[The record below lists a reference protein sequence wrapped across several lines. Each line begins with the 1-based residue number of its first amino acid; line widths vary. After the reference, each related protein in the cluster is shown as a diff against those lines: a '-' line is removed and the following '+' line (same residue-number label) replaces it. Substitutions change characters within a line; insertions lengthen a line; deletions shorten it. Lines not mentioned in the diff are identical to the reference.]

1 MEKRAIVLANG
12 KIEDPLTIR
21 QRLKSW
27 KDAIV
32 IAADGGYLHAETL
45 DLEIQSIVGD
55 LDSMSE
61 DVKTNFLTQGT
72 HIQSF
77 PPEKDETD
85 LELALLHAV
94 DLDVDRILIL
104 GAIGGRLDMTL
115 SNLHLMLLPQLEQ
128 VKVEAWYGNQTL
140 WIIRPPGDEIL
151 GQRGDT
157 LSLIPVAG
165 TVKGITTSHIKYPL
179 KNENLSVGLSRGLS
193 NVLTASDASIDL
205 QEGLLF
211 VIHTPGYA

>member
-12 KIEDPLTIR
+12 KIEEPLIVR

-32 IAADGGYLHAETL
+32 IAADGGYLHAEML
-45 DLEIQSIVGD
+45 DLEIHSIVGD

-61 DVKTNFLTQGT
+61 EVKNNFLAQGT
-72 HIQSF
+72 RIQSS

-94 DLDVDRILIL
+94 DLDIDRILIL

-165 TVKGITTSHIKYPL
+165 TAKGITTSHLKFPL
-179 KNENLSVGLSRGLS
+179 KKENLSIGLSRGLS

-211 VIHTPGYA
+211 VIHTPGHA

>member
-12 KIEDPLTIR
+12 KIEDPLIIR
-21 QRLKSW
+21 QRLTSW

-45 DLEIQSIVGD
+45 DLVIHTILGD

-61 DVKTNFLTQGT
+61 EVKINFLDQGI

-77 PPEKDETD
+77 APEKDETD

-94 DLDVDRILIL
+94 NLDVDRILIL

-115 SNLHLMLLPQLEQ
+115 SNLHLMLIPQLEQ
-128 VKVEAWYGNQTL
+128 VQVETWYGNQTL
-140 WIIRPPGDEIL
+140 WIIRPPGDEIR

-157 LSLIPVAG
+157 ISLIPVAG
-165 TVKGITTSHIKYPL
+165 TAKGVTTSHLKYPL
-179 KNENLSVGLSRGLS
+179 KKENLSIGLSRGLS
-193 NVLTASDASIDL
+193 NVLTASDASIEL

-211 VIHTPGYA
+211 VLHTPGHA